1 MVKRLGS
8 VIYLNHDDR
17 KLHIHV
23 YRSGRVIE
31 VEWPEGIDIAYGAVV
46 DVHPNGTFT
55 YPVANPCKHVGPDSG
70 APKRRR
76 KMSNNALSLG
86 ISVPTT
92 AGADITL
99 KKLLFRCA
107 CPDCAAM
114 GTTLLTLNHLMPTL
128 VDGKKKDYCF
138 DGFNKHTGSSLSKK
152 QFKLSV
158 IHHRTAEKVAVK
170 FDDAMVHA
178 PLENLI
184 FNSYLAKKRKAS
196 GAGKRTFKK
205 IGDEGYRK
213 LVMDMIRQ
221 KVTDPTLDA
230 TLYAAQTMRDVVS
243 IMVSARKAFGRARL
257 ATVMKSAE
265 FMRVIFGS
273 FLVLPWLIRGL
284 WSALSAANSGG

>member
-1 MVKRLGS
+1 MSGPTS
-8 VIYLNHDDR
+8 ASADTILN
-17 KLHIHV
+17 
-23 YRSGRVIE
+23 
-31 VEWPEGIDIAYGAVV
+31 
-46 DVHPNGTFT
+46 
-55 YPVANPCKHVGPDSG
+55 
-70 APKRRR
+70 
-76 KMSNNALSLG
+76 
-86 ISVPTT
+86 
-92 AGADITL
+92 
-99 KKLLFRCA
+99 KLLFKCA
-107 CPDCAAM
+107 CPDCAAT
-114 GTTLLTLNHLMPTL
+114 GTILLTLNHLTPTL
-128 VDGKKKDYCF
+128 VDGKTKDYCF

-196 GAGKRTFKK
+196 GAGKRMLKK
-205 IGDEGYRK
+205 MGDKSYRK

-221 KVTDPTLDA
+221 EVTDPTLDA

-243 IMVSARKAFGRARL
+243 IMVSARKAFGRAQL

-265 FMRVIFGS
+265 FMRVILGS

-284 WSALSAANSGG
+284 WWALSAANSGG